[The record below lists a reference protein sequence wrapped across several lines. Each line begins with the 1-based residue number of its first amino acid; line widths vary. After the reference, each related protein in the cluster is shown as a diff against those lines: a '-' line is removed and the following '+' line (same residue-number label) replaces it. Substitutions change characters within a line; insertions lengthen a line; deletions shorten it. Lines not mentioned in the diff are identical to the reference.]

1 MGVESY
7 GGQGDTF
14 PYLITEEDNMFG
26 SPILLLVNNLILL
39 GVHSLVLCSSINITA
54 CNYDYIIIKNK
65 K

>member
-1 MGVESY
+1 
-7 GGQGDTF
+7 
-14 PYLITEEDNMFG
+14 MFG